1 VIEDSR
7 RLRMVWFDKGRQGGR
22 WFRRDIRNAG
32 PRNRVASAASTLV
45 ASARTRGR
53 EPRRN
58 HRPVAGFSFAP
69 NAEPVGSIALAPA
82 VAVELA
88 IILRAQAELRDQM
101 LSASKVNAPKSEDQ
115 DRRRC
120 VIVLKPVSLDNA
132 TGRAL
137 RYTQ

>member
-1 VIEDSR
+1 VA
-7 RLRMVWFDKGRQGGR
+7 
-22 WFRRDIRNAG
+22 RN
-32 PRNRVASAASTLV
+32 TI
-45 ASARTRGR
+45 
-53 EPRRN
+53 
-58 HRPVAGFSFAP
+58 AP

>member
-1 VIEDSR
+1 
-7 RLRMVWFDKGRQGGR
+7 
-22 WFRRDIRNAG
+22 
-32 PRNRVASAASTLV
+32 
-45 ASARTRGR
+45 
-53 EPRRN
+53 
-58 HRPVAGFSFAP
+58 VAGFSFAP

-120 VIVLKPVSLDNA
+120 VIVLKPVSLANA

>member
-1 VIEDSR
+1 
-7 RLRMVWFDKGRQGGR
+7 
-22 WFRRDIRNAG
+22 
-32 PRNRVASAASTLV
+32 
-45 ASARTRGR
+45 
-53 EPRRN
+53 
-58 HRPVAGFSFAP
+58 
-69 NAEPVGSIALAPA
+69 
-82 VAVELA
+82 
-88 IILRAQAELRDQM
+88 M